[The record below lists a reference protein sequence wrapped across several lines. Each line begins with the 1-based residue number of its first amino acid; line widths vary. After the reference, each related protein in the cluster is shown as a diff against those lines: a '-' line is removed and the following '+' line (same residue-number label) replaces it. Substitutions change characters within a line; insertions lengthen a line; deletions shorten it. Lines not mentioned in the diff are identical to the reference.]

1 MWVVKFC
8 AGCQK
13 SERRNFIMLQS
24 PPSSIET
31 KASWA
36 VATAALVTML
46 MAFGAAWITAVALKD
61 IAAEVD
67 GVRSIPALASALAW
81 LGSGVG
87 GILMGRIAEKVGTRW
102 TVIFGSLMIAVGLAI
117 STLGPPW
124 PLWIG
129 HGIFIGLIGLGG
141 INAPMYIYVSRWFDR
156 RRGSALAL
164 ISSGSYLAGA
174 MWPPM
179 FERAI
184 ANFGW
189 RETMLWY
196 ALAEVVVIIP
206 LAVIYF
212 CAPPELILP
221 AAPHDS
227 AAGKARV
234 LGWPPNLVFGVI
246 CAAAVLCCVPM
257 AMPQG
262 HLVAFCSDLGISRSA
277 GALMLSVLLG
287 TAFLSRL
294 IWGAI
299 SDRIGGLA
307 TVLIGSAWQ
316 SASMT
321 AFLLTQNEVGLFT
334 VAAAFGLGFSGIIP
348 AYVLALRELF
358 PASEA
363 SWRIPTLLLFS
374 GAGMALGGWLA
385 GLLYDHF
392 AYYAPA
398 FATGVGA
405 NILNLLLIG
414 ILVARQRLRFRWH
427 RERQRRSPRSRL
439 QPRTPKPPMPSLPPR
454 QSRKTPRR
462 TSQDATTSVCGEI
475 GCGAPA
481 YGSKAGSQSPPQL
494 ADRIASPQ
502 TTPAKTA
509 SSVSTATI
517 GANTNAIMP
526 ITASTLAQRIRREVI
541 GAVATRSGASSPE
554 IDSRASRPASPP
566 RGPSPT

>member
-1 MWVVKFC
+1 MV
-8 AGCQK
+8 
-13 SERRNFIMLQS
+13 
-24 PPSSIET
+24 
-31 KASWA
+31 
-36 VATAALVTML
+36 ALVAML

-87 GILMGRIAEKVGTRW
+87 GILMGRIADRVGTRW
-102 TVIFGSLMIAVGLAI
+102 TVIFGSLMIGLGLAI

-129 HGIFIGLIGLGG
+129 HGLFVGLIGLGG

-174 MWPPM
+174 MWPPV
-179 FERAI
+179 FERVI

-189 RETMLWY
+189 RQAMLWY
-196 ALAEVVVIIP
+196 AIAEIVVIVPLALIYFRHPPEVVYPVTTPGI
-206 LAVIYF
+206 AT
-212 CAPPELILP
+212 
-221 AAPHDS
+221 D
-227 AAGKARV
+227 KARV
-234 LGWPPNLVFGVI
+234 LGWPPNAVFALM
-246 CAAAVLCCVPM
+246 CAAAVLCCIPM

-287 TAFLSRL
+287 TAFLSRQ

-316 SASMT
+316 ASAMT
-321 AFLLTQNEVGLFT
+321 ALLFTQDEVGLFT

-374 GAGMALGGWLA
+374 GIGMASGGWLA

-392 AYYAPA
+392 GYYAPA
-398 FATGVGA
+398 FATGIGA
-405 NILNLLLIG
+405 NVLNLLVVGL
-414 ILVARQRLRFRWH
+414 LVGRQRYR
-427 RERQRRSPRSRL
+427 
-439 QPRTPKPPMPSLPPR
+439 
-454 QSRKTPRR
+454 
-462 TSQDATTSVCGEI
+462 
-475 GCGAPA
+475 
-481 YGSKAGSQSPPQL
+481 
-494 ADRIASPQ
+494 
-502 TTPAKTA
+502 
-509 SSVSTATI
+509 
-517 GANTNAIMP
+517 
-526 ITASTLAQRIRREVI
+526 
-541 GAVATRSGASSPE
+541 AVYA
-554 IDSRASRPASPP
+554 
-566 RGPSPT
+566 